1 MELNIRLFCVLQV
14 VETLDERIAIPR
26 QHLWLP
32 ELLLTSVGSDG
43 DADQAEEEPDP
54 DAWESLPTER
64 KLADV
69 LGYLRNS
76 HHYCLFC
83 GCQVDLLMRQ
93 KRAMIY
99 KPYIRLTRP
108 MGVMNTSRDKAW
120 RMLFTVKI

>member
-1 MELNIRLFCVLQV
+1 MELNIWLFCVLQV

-26 QHLWLP
+26 QHMWLP
-32 ELLLTSVGSDG
+32 ELLLTSGGSDG
-43 DADQAEEEPDP
+43 EAEQAEEEPDP

-83 GCQVDLLMRQ
+83 GCQVTIISAA
-93 KRAMIY
+93 KEGY
-99 KPYIRLTRP
+99 
-108 MGVMNTSRDKAW
+108 DK
-120 RMLFTVKI
+120 